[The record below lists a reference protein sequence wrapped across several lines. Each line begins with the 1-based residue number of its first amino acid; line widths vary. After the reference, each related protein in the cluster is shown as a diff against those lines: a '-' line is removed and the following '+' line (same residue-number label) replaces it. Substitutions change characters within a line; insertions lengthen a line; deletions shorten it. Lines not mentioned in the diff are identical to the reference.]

1 MQARQLFR
9 SGRVLVSVGERR
21 VQLQETLLDV
31 QPRCFDLMVYLILH
45 RRRAVGR
52 DELVSAVWGKAALSP
67 STLPQCVTRLRQA
80 LLTAP
85 ELSRAIRT
93 VSRHG
98 YQWVAPIEITY
109 SE

>member
-1 MQARQLFR
+1 MQAQPLFR
-9 SGRVLVSVGERR
+9 SGRVLVSVAERH
-21 VQLQETLLDV
+21 VQLQETMLDI

-52 DELVSAVWGKAALSP
+52 DELVSAVWGRVALSP
-67 STLPQCVTRLRQA
+67 SALPQCVARLRQA
-80 LLTAP
+80 LSIAP

-98 YQWVAPIEITY
+98 YQWVAPIETACGD
-109 SE
+109 